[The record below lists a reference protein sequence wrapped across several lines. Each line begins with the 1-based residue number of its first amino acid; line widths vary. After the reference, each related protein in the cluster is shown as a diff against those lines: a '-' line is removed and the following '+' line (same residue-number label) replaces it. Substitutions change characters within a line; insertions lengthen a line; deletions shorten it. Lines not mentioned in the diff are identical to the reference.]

1 MERMKSLGV
10 YRTHS
15 DEKYEF
21 IYYPK
26 RRSAQA
32 LGPIPDP
39 AGSTLPMAYKIFA
52 ATEEEAIKLLIEHV
66 GPGYFI

>member
-1 MERMKSLGV
+1 MERLVTLGF
-10 YRTHS
+10 YRVHS
-15 DEKYEF
+15 GEKYEF

-32 LGPIPDP
+32 LGPISGP
-39 AGSTLPMAYKIFA
+39 AESKLPTVYKVFA
-52 ATEEEAIKLLIEHV
+52 ADERKARKLLIDHV

>member
-1 MERMKSLGV
+1 MERMISLGV
-10 YRTHS
+10 YRAHS

-32 LGPIPDP
+32 LGPITQP
-39 AGSTLPMAYKIFA
+39 AEPELPVAYKIFA
-52 ATEEEAIKLLIEHV
+52 ATEDEARKLLIEHI